1 MHKNKRGGRT
11 KYAHAINQTI
21 TTAPTAEVIKHF
33 SPYLKPNQSY
43 LHLFNIIKMSPF

>member
-21 TTAPTAEVIKHF
+21 TTAPTAGHQALQPLPKA
-33 SPYLKPNQSY
+33 KPI
-43 LHLFNIIKMSPF
+43 LLTFI